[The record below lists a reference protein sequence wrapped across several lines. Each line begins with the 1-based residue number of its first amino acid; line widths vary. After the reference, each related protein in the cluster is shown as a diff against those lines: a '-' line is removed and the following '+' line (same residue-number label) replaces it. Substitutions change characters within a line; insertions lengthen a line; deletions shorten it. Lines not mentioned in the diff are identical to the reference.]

1 MFERLRLTV
10 EADGLARLTLAQGER
25 GNPIDGRFCDE
36 LSEAAIRLSEDP
48 AVRCV
53 LLSAEGKAFGYGG
66 DITTFLDAPDELPR
80 NIKRWTMTLH
90 SAVARLQRM
99 DAPMV
104 AAVHGVSAG
113 GSNGLVAGADLV
125 VAADDA
131 RFAAAYVG
139 IGFANDA
146 GTSAL
151 LARRMGSARARRFLL
166 LNETLDAAAALA
178 AGLVDEVHPLGDHL
192 RQAEAIA
199 RRLAV
204 GPTKAFGE
212 IRRLFGS
219 VWDQPL
225 ETQLEMEAQALA
237 RCAGTVDAR
246 AAVVAFAA
254 GRRPTFEGR

>member
-1 MFERLRLTV
+1 MPLLR
-10 EADGLARLTLAQGER
+10 
-25 GNPIDGRFCDE
+25 
-36 LSEAAIRLSEDP
+36 
-48 AVRCV
+48 
-53 LLSAEGKAFGYGG
+53 
-66 DITTFLDAPDELPR
+66 
-80 NIKRWTMTLH
+80 
-90 SAVARLQRM
+90 
-99 DAPMV
+99 
-104 AAVHGVSAG
+104 
-113 GSNGLVAGADLV
+113 
-125 VAADDA
+125 
-131 RFAAAYVG
+131 
-139 IGFANDA
+139 
-146 GTSAL
+146 
-151 LARRMGSARARRFLL
+151 
-166 LNETLDAAAALA
+166 